1 MYRISFVLLLILLQ
15 PSWASV
21 DKLPASHA
29 AHVKQV
35 EADKARPYTEPS
47 WAGREGTINYALKQA
62 NGAIVSLD
70 CVHVAAIYKIPKP
83 YFVIT
88 EWWDNRPD
96 HTIIVNQAAPTTF
109 RPGQT
114 IDISGTINALSDGR
128 RVIEYPRVLGY
139 TSKEGTLLVQGGPCI
154 KGIIEPVQWA
164 YKSQL
169 INTIR
174 PKSYSPTST
183 KTGIRATT
191 VSATSIDSSPF
202 PIKGLVSYDSIKALL
217 DAKPVEGAWIRLR
230 HLELHLASTDTKYG
244 HYLVLTDKGG
254 QFLQVF
260 TTDTPK
266 TAMARIG
273 RLIGKVHILD
283 GNIVILVDTGPTFDP
298 QLGTGNIT
306 IID

>member
-1 MYRISFVLLLILLQ
+1 MYRISLVLLLVLLQ

-21 DKLPASHA
+21 DKLPASHD

-35 EADKARPYTEPS
+35 EADKARPYTEPP
-47 WAGREGTINYALKQA
+47 WAEREGTINYALKQA
-62 NGAIVSLD
+62 NGTIVSLD
-70 CVHVAAIYKIPKP
+70 CVHVAAIYKTPKA
-83 YFVIT
+83 YFVVT
-88 EWWDNRPD
+88 EWWDNRQD

-139 TSKEGTLLVQGGPCI
+139 TDKEGTLLTQGGPCI
-154 KGIIEPVQWA
+154 KGIIEPIQWA

-174 PKSYSPTST
+174 PKSYSATST

-191 VSATSIDSSPF
+191 VSAASIDSSPF
-202 PIKGLVSYDSIKALL
+202 PIKGLVTYESIKALI
-217 DAKPVEGAWIRLR
+217 DAKPAEGAWVRLR
-230 HLELHLASTDTKYG
+230 KLDYHTSF
-244 HYLVLTDKGG
+244 TDKNGHSIIVSDKSD
-254 QFLQVF
+254 QMLQVF
-260 TTDTPK
+260 ATEIPK
-266 TAMARIG
+266 TATARIG

-283 GNIVILVDTGPTFDP
+283 TKIVLLVDTGPTFDP
-298 QLGTGNIT
+298 QLGTGSIW
-306 IID
+306 IIN